1 MGLNIT
7 VQKGHDFSSG
17 NVTRAALNAGA
28 TPTIAVTGS
37 ISGTELADS
46 SVTNAKVSTNADIAV
61 SKLALAE
68 GSLIL
73 GGSDGNAAAL
83 APSSSYNHGTLGNE
97 ADKNCGLLIDTGTNK
112 WQVLN
117 TDVSVGGQVSIT
129 KYRADSDS
137 SFILKLKV
145 VDGSLSASHINKD
158 TTLDM
163 ASLAKNSG
171 GKLCVA
177 DNGVHWDKFYNH
189 KNSAGNLRSAFLSY
203 GVDGKAVPA
212 EITEANQV
220 LVSAGSNANSVTNS
234 FFKEVEILSELTAE
248 TKWYRKE
255 HGLTNAAGTASVVPK
270 FVKVMMVCKGETQ
283 QTTHKYS
290 INDVIDIGHEW
301 IDHDNN
307 ASALLGVSYDA
318 THIIVNYL
326 GGSLAAFGQLP
337 KKYGGNTTASTTSGT
352 TAAFTLSDNNSY
364 QDFKLIAYVCG

>member
-46 SVTNAKVSTNADIAV
+46 SVTNAKIDNNANIAV
-61 SKLALAE
+61 SKLNVPT
-68 GSLIL
+68 GNLIL
-73 GGSDGNAAAL
+73 GANSVGSAL
-83 APSSSYNHGTLGNE
+83 APQGEENNPTDGKE
-97 ADKNCGLLIDTGTNK
+97 LLVNTGTGFALK
-112 WQVLN
+112 G
-117 TDVSVGGQVSIT
+117 TSTAGDVSVSYNTSAEALQFDIKTEQIEGSHLSDDISDQASIG
-129 KYRADSDS
+129 K
-137 SFILKLKV
+137 
-145 VDGSLSASHINKD
+145 N
-158 TTLDM
+158 
-163 ASLAKNSG
+163 NSG
-171 GKLCVA
+171 KLSIL
-177 DNGVHWDKFYNH
+177 NGGVHWDKLYNF
-189 KNSAGNLRSAFLSY
+189 KNSAGNTRAAFLSY
-203 GVDGKAVPA
+203 GASGIATPT

-220 LVSAGSNANSVTNS
+220 LVSTGSNANSEAKS

-255 HGLTNAAGTASVVPK
+255 HGLTNADGTASVVPK

-283 QTTHKYS
+283 QATHKYS

-301 IDHDNN
+301 VDHDNN

-326 GGSLAAFGQLP
+326 GGSLADFGQLP